1 MVDISVIVPT
11 RERSHHLERCLTS
24 LCHQRGVTDGYEI
37 IVSADDGETETAE
50 VVEQLSRDA
59 PVSLHL
65 VTHQGTEFCPAANR
79 NRGVLQSS
87 GRYLVFCDGDCVV
100 PPGHLATHQRR
111 RRPGLSLVGAPTYLD
126 RMTTESLTVAG
137 LERQLRSLKTPLLP
151 VIRAHFQQMIRHP
164 SLPKLSGG
172 FFSVWRRDFELIN
185 GFDQRFVGWG
195 CEDDDLRLR
204 LRRSGVHIQSI
215 QPHTKSYHLWHP
227 PHASRTKHWRDGP
240 NVAYLQRGLRLTR
253 CVEGLTQRTAA
264 DLQIASIAVNDRPEV
279 ARQLFDNLDAGTS
292 KEAEIEILS
301 VPGSGTFSDRAD
313 CRVVVVLEG
322 GAVPRI
328 PRVHLVFSDP
338 PGPDRRRCFPLTDLE
353 QLPDLVFQADSQYWD
368 PVSIT

>member
-11 RERSHHLERCLTS
+11 RERSHHLERCLAS
-24 LCHQRGVTDGYEI
+24 LCLQRGVSGGYEI
-37 IVSADDGETETAE
+37 IVSADGTETETAG
-50 VVEQLSRDA
+50 VVAKVSRAA

-65 VTHQGTEFCPAANR
+65 VTHQGTGFCPAATR

-100 PPGHLATHQRR
+100 PPNHLAAHQRQR
-111 RRPGLSLVGAPTYLD
+111 HRGVALVGAPTYLD
-126 RMTTESLTVAG
+126 RRTTESLTVDR
-137 LERQLRSLKTPLLP
+137 LEQQLKSLKTPILT
-151 VIRAHFQQMIRHP
+151 VIRDLFHQMIHHP
-164 SLPKLSGG
+164 RLPKLSAG

-204 LRRSGVHIQSI
+204 LRRSGVLIKTI
-215 QPHTKSYHLWHP
+215 QPYTNSFHLWHVP
-227 PHASRTKHWRDGP
+227 NASRTKHWRDGP

-264 DLQIASIAVNDRPEV
+264 DLRIALNGVCDRPEV
-279 ARQLFDNLDAGTS
+279 ARQQLAKIDVDTVNH
-292 KEAEIEILS
+292 AEIEVLFL
-301 VPGSGTFSDRAD
+301 PGSGTFSDHAD

-322 GAVPRI
+322 GAVLEI
-328 PRVHLVFSDP
+328 PDAHLIFSDAP
-338 PGPDRRRCFPLTDLE
+338 KPDRRRHFPLADLKR
-353 QLPDLVFQADSQYWD
+353 LPNLVNQADSQD
-368 PVSIT
+368 